1 MSGVYEPGF
10 WVVSCCSRHIRIT
23 TRTQQTLMLLII
35 SELTQNRIWI
45 SKCIY
50 ELYVYIFNPYPI
62 LVRSAYYYVAALLS
76 FVLEF
81 MLMHSLSTQ
90 GNAGV
95 LHVPAY
101 NHDKPPKVV
110 IYFLWTCAV
119 YRITFLTGCA
129 YRHTRSRP
137 VVGAGDLL
145 CRQYRG
151 YKE

>member
-90 GNAGV
+90 GSAGV
-95 LHVPAY
+95 LHVPAC
-101 NHDKPPKVV
+101 NHDRPPKAG
-110 IYFLWTCAV
+110 IYFLGTCAV
-119 YRITFLTGCA
+119 YRITILTGCA

-137 VVGAGDLL
+137 VVGAGNLL
-145 CRQYRG
+145 
-151 YKE
+151 

>member
-1 MSGVYEPGF
+1 MLGVYEPAF
-10 WVVSCCSRHIRIT
+10 WVVSRCSRHTCVT
-23 TRTQQTLMLLII
+23 TRTQQTLILLII
-35 SELTQNRIWI
+35 SELTQNRIRI
-45 SKCIY
+45 SECIY

-90 GNAGV
+90 GSAGV
-95 LHVPAY
+95 LHVPAC
-101 NHDKPPKVV
+101 NHDRPPKAG
-110 IYFLWTCAV
+110 IYFLCTCAV
-119 YRITFLTGCA
+119 YRITFLTGCV

-137 VVGAGDLL
+137 VVNAGDLL
-145 CRQYRG
+145 YWQNRG